1 MHQPQ
6 MPRLRYPWVIDR
18 ELSRKLEMYSMKD
31 TVKKIIADEALWIG
45 WLRNLKTAFK
55 KMDKVFQEEVIEY
68 IPRKP
73 WGMDSSPLITDPFS
87 LVCEY
92 ETNFP

>member
-1 MHQPQ
+1 MNRMTQ
-6 MPRLRYPWVIDR
+6 
-18 ELSRKLEMYSMKD
+18 ELE
-31 TVKKIIADEALWIG
+31 
-45 WLRNLKTAFK
+45 NCFQ

-92 ETNFP
+92 ETNSP

>member
-1 MHQPQ
+1 MNRMTQ
-6 MPRLRYPWVIDR
+6 
-18 ELSRKLEMYSMKD
+18 ELE
-31 TVKKIIADEALWIG
+31 
-45 WLRNLKTAFK
+45 NCFQ

-73 WGMDSSPLITDPFS
+73 WGMGSSPLITDPFS

-92 ETNFP
+92 ETNSP